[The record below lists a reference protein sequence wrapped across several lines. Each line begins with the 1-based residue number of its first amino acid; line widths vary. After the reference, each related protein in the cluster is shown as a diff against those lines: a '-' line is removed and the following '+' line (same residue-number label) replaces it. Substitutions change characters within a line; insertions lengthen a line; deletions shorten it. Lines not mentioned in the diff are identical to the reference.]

1 MMASKSKRYG
11 IHQIGEVKDRKVFF
25 DTNVLLLIF
34 HEDFRNDPR
43 NGKYIKLFI
52 GILARRMEIFVK
64 EIVLSE
70 FYSFALK
77 REREKSNFPSVKAF
91 RDSEAGIEARE
102 EIFGYMK
109 AMLQQLNYIPSNLSL
124 TEMTNQFTV
133 DSLDYNDK
141 LIAETCRKN
150 DFVLVTDDADYMD
163 TEIDVLSANTMFA

>member
-52 GILARRMEIFVK
+52 GILARRMEIFVN